1 MDPFSAEPGEEDD
14 DSDDSEDGD
23 DDGSEPSIIALAT
36 DPNDLSAW
44 VARQQGLSQIDPV
57 GEIVQIL
64 DFSTGDDDDDD
75 DDDDIWSLA
84 LYTDII
90 APEIT
95 ILAPGDGSLIDTNT
109 PEIQTQYS
117 DIGIGVDAETLVLTA
132 NGQPLAPSCNFEVDG
147 ATCTLNSPLPEGEI
161 ILTAQIQD
169 YVGNLSNSAQVIF
182 TVDTI
187 APDLSIT
194 APEQDANLSTSQPTI
209 QFSYSD
215 SVSGVD
221 TDTLTLQLNGSELP
235 VTCSSGTSTSSCVP
249 DLALQDGPATV
260 TATIQDQAGN
270 TSAPAQVDLF
280 VDTVAPS
287 LTITA
292 PDEGSLHNTGLPEIR
307 LSYSD
312 EGSGPDTSSLQLLAN
327 GNPLA
332 VDCTADV
339 TQATC
344 TPVASFSDGP
354 MTLSASISD
363 LAGNPSETAQVSFS
377 VDTAAPELSFTAP
390 LEDSI
395 FGTNTPSIALTYS
408 DDGSGV
414 DSSTLILTANGNPLD
429 VNCTFNGSAVC
440 TPTSPLP
447 EGTIVLGG
455 TIQDLAGNGS
465 QTAQVTFSIDLTA
478 PLITVTSPANGTI
491 VTDPQQ
497 NLIGQVS
504 EPANLTIDGGPTAV
518 AESGAFNHGPV
529 TLDPGLNIFDFE
541 AVDPAGNTGTL
552 TLQVALNREPVIT
565 SNPVTEVNLGS
576 PYDYLVQA
584 TDPDPGAVLTFSV
597 VGPPGMT
604 IDPTTGQLTWNPSGL
619 DVGDHAVTVRV
630 DDEAGLFDTQ
640 SFSLNVANLN
650 AGPTIVSSPETQA
663 RAGTP
668 YVYDAEATDPNPGD
682 PLTFS
687 LDIGPSGMIIDP
699 DTGLIQWTPEACQG
713 GDFEV
718 TVRVEDGEGLFDTQ
732 TYTLTV
738 EQTCVAAPPNLF
750 NWYQAEGDATDV
762 RGGKDGSLR
771 NGTTFAPGKVGQSFS
786 FDGSNDYVLLPA
798 STRLNTDD
806 DFTIDAWIN
815 KGTQPAPGIILG
827 QSDGTSGSDRPLIW
841 FRVFGGGS
849 VSALLRGKGTSA
861 TVRADSSQLVNDEQ
875 WHHVAAVWKAAS
887 GLLLIY
893 VDGVESGR
901 ATGSLGGNT
910 ASNDWVGIGG
920 VNDNLGEGVQHFYQ
934 GLIDEVGIFHRALT
948 ADEIETLHC
957 AGSAGRCVGSQAPNF
972 TSIPPTAATEREPY
986 TYDAE
991 ASDPDTGDVLTFSI
1005 QEGPEGMTIDP
1016 TTGGVE
1022 WTPTPAQTGNQPVTL
1037 LVQDQDGLFD
1047 DQNFVVEVADIL
1059 HSPVINSAPL
1069 TSATEGQLYGYD
1081 VDATDEDPG
1090 DVLVYSL
1097 DAFPFGMDID
1107 GATGLIDWTPGLS
1120 QLGGH
1125 AVTVRVEDG
1134 TGRSDTQSFTI
1145 TVINVNDPPVIVSGP
1160 TLLALQTQ
1168 PYTYDVEA
1176 TDPDPGDLLAYLLDL
1191 APAGM
1196 GIDGV
1201 TGLIQWTPDESQR
1214 GDHPVTVRVQDIEG
1228 LFDTQSYTL
1237 TVGAPVVGT
1246 NEPPEFTS
1254 APPTGA
1260 RQGELYT
1267 YQAEAIDP
1275 NPDDIIRFFL
1285 DSGPA
1290 GMAIDPVTGAVQW
1303 TPTAD
1308 QIGPA
1313 AVTLRVEDLGG
1324 LFDLQTYS
1332 ICVATTLCAGSIYLT
1347 GRDSDFHTNRKI
1359 NRGARHESDVGGEDQ
1374 RTSGIGTRLSD
1385 SYNNCQTGGSSCLK
1399 TLPPKSNW
1407 NNGASS

>member
-1 MDPFSAEPGEEDD
+1 M
-14 DSDDSEDGD
+14 
-23 DDGSEPSIIALAT
+23 
-36 DPNDLSAW
+36 
-44 VARQQGLSQIDPV
+44 
-57 GEIVQIL
+57 
-64 DFSTGDDDDDD
+64 
-75 DDDDIWSLA
+75 
-84 LYTDII
+84 
-90 APEIT
+90 
-95 ILAPGDGSLIDTNT
+95 
-109 PEIQTQYS
+109 
-117 DIGIGVDAETLVLTA
+117 
-132 NGQPLAPSCNFEVDG
+132 
-147 ATCTLNSPLPEGEI
+147 
-161 ILTAQIQD
+161 
-169 YVGNLSNSAQVIF
+169 
-182 TVDTI
+182 
-187 APDLSIT
+187 
-194 APEQDANLSTSQPTI
+194 
-209 QFSYSD
+209 
-215 SVSGVD
+215 
-221 TDTLTLQLNGSELP
+221 
-235 VTCSSGTSTSSCVP
+235 
-249 DLALQDGPATV
+249 
-260 TATIQDQAGN
+260 
-270 TSAPAQVDLF
+270 
-280 VDTVAPS
+280 
-287 LTITA
+287 
-292 PDEGSLHNTGLPEIR
+292 
-307 LSYSD
+307 
-312 EGSGPDTSSLQLLAN
+312 
-327 GNPLA
+327 
-332 VDCTADV
+332 
-339 TQATC
+339 
-344 TPVASFSDGP
+344 
-354 MTLSASISD
+354 
-363 LAGNPSETAQVSFS
+363 
-377 VDTAAPELSFTAP
+377 
-390 LEDSI
+390 
-395 FGTNTPSIALTYS
+395 
-408 DDGSGV
+408 
-414 DSSTLILTANGNPLD
+414 
-429 VNCTFNGSAVC
+429 NCTFNGSAVC

-504 EPANLTIDGGPTAV
+504 EPTNLTIDGGPTAV

-849 VSALLRGKGTSA
+849 VSALLRGTGTSA

-948 ADEIETLHC
+948 DDEIETLHC

-1359 NRGARHESDVGGEDQ
+1359 NQTAIGFIRNPIVNPFVGVVTKGFLFVESRVDAPPGFRAGVAGIRKSGFKEGVDFQHHDASTLDSQLDLLGTKYDSIVVASHGGGLLSRAELDILIARSEDIIDFINAGGGIYAMAETGGTLMGSDEGVYGFLPFIVSSHTDVKRAFGVQLTSFGEGLGLTTDDVNGNVTHAVFDGTFGLHVIDRDAEGQILGLAGRGPVNATGICVHPLDLPIITSTPITTVTEQQLYTYDVEAVVDDDLCDVVTYLLEEGPRGMIMDPTTGLLQWTPTSFQAGAYPVTVVVEDIDGTAASQSFTLIVGDINNPPSITSTPVLETVQGAFYEYKPQVTDADLTPAFGFDGDGDAVSFGDVLDDVFAGEDKQFTIDLWTNISGRGNTGSLVSKFGGPAVGGSDSLQ
-1374 RTSGIGTRLSD
+1374 AARQFRMLVRGGDGTLDTIIHLSQDATRFRTYRANTRLQVGVWHHVALVYD
-1385 SYNNCQTGGSSCLK
+1385 G
-1399 TLPPKSNW
+1399 TLDT
-1407 NNGASS
+1407 